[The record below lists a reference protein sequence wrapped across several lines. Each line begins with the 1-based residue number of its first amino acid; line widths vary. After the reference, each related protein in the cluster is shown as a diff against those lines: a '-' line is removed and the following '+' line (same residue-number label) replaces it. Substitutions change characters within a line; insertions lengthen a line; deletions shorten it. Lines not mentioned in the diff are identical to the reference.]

1 MNHHQAKNEI
11 KQIEAK
17 VFIAPLTK
25 VTKSMRFS
33 FSIILLLLGAK
44 TASGFHCLP
53 ELRTKNAASSLTIK
67 ASEASSD
74 TKTVERESVGPSKEE
89 LLISSVL
96 DRLPTALSVSNQDQR
111 TSINEALLKLE
122 QLNPTEN
129 PATSPLLNGVWELRY
144 AGGYTSEGA
153 INSPTRQL
161 ALFLYSGG
169 YSPGIFAL
177 SLAQQL
183 PSNLVKV
190 DDLEI
195 SVSRDQPRVE
205 ARVKV
210 GFFGQTPQQ
219 DIVVRCE
226 LMAQSGVRLQE
237 VYESAEVLGQP
248 ISIPTQMKYRRDLY
262 VTYVDNDLLI
272 IRDDSGVPEVLVRKE
287 KVFLDNWGT
296 EPGDVDDMMPPG
308 SS

>member
-1 MNHHQAKNEI
+1 
-11 KQIEAK
+11 
-17 VFIAPLTK
+17 
-25 VTKSMRFS
+25 MRFS
-33 FSIILLLLGAK
+33 FSMVVLLMGTEAALGFQLLP
-44 TASGFHCLP
+44 TTRTSNRASQ
-53 ELRTKNAASSLTIK
+53 LR
-67 ASEASSD
+67 SEPSDTSSD
-74 TKTVERESVGPSKEE
+74 DINVVTVESEPVEPTKEE
-89 LLISSVL
+89 ALISSVL
-96 DRLPTALSVSNQDQR
+96 GQLPTALTVSNQDQR

-122 QLNPTEN
+122 QLNPTTN
-129 PATSPLLNGVWELRY
+129 PATSPMLNGVWDLRY
-144 AGGYTSEGA
+144 AGGYTAEGA
-153 INSPTRQL
+153 LDSPTRQL

-183 PSNLVKV
+183 PSSLVKLG
-190 DDLEI
+190 DLEI
-195 SVSRDQPRVE
+195 SISRDQPRVE
-205 ARVKV
+205 ARVQV

-219 DIVVRCE
+219 EVVVRAE

-237 VYESAEVLGQP
+237 LYESAEVLGQP
-248 ISIPTQMKYRRDLY
+248 ISIPTQLKYRRDLY

-296 EPGDVDDMMPPG
+296 EPDDVDDMMPPG